1 MHCILSYVS
10 YTNHVY
16 SIKYILLLLSPRTL
30 TWLPSSSL
38 LLPLGSAHGD
48 FLQDILAR
56 SAACKTEGVCST
68 EVGNLPGNVRKNR
81 YKDVLPYDQTQVIL
95 SLLQEEGHGDYI
107 NGNFIR
113 GTDGSQAYIATQGP
127 LPHSMLDFWRL
138 VWEFGVKVILM
149 ACREMENGRSC
160 FLFVFSFVKWA
171 LAIIPISSVTTY
183 APYMLFLI
191 CLSFPMFQNCPSV
204 YQLQYMSWP
213 DRGVPSNPE
222 HVLTMVEE
230 AYHLQGSGPSPLC
243 VHCRLKKWVLWG
255 SGETE
260 VIRSGGGK

>member
-149 ACREMENGRSC
+149 ACREMENGD
-160 FLFVFSFVKWA
+160 
-171 LAIIPISSVTTY
+171 
-183 APYMLFLI
+183 PYLLDLNGRCLTCSRCSIHAFFKI